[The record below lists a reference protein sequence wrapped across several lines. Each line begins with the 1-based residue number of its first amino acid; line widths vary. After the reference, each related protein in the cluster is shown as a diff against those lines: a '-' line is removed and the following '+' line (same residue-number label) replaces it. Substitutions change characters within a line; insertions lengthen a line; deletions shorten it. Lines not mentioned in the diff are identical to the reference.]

1 MIGQSMSEINLFT
14 PLKIRGVEFTN
25 RLWVSP
31 MCMYSANDGVVSDW
45 HRVHLG
51 AFATGG
57 AGLVVVEATGV
68 SPKGRI
74 SVGCVGIWNDE
85 QAKAFKPIIE
95 FSKSMGSKIGI
106 QLAHAGRKGS
116 TTRPGSD
123 HPIAT
128 DAEGGWIAEAPSAIA
143 YGNMP
148 IPHALTVSEIQKL
161 VQDFADATKR
171 SVDVGFDVVEI
182 HSAHGYLLHQFL
194 SPLSNL
200 RTDEYG
206 GSFENRTRFL
216 LQTVKAVRAAMP
228 DSMPLFVRISA
239 TDWTEGGWD
248 LEQSIELATLLKNAG
263 VDLID
268 VSSAGLSDKQEVLA
282 GPGFQV
288 PFATAIREATGIFT
302 SGVGLITSAEQSDA
316 VIREGKADAVFAGR
330 AFLRN
335 PRWALEVAHQLK
347 AIVKW
352 PHQIERG
359 RPLV

>member
-1 MIGQSMSEINLFT
+1 MIGKSMSEINLFT
-14 PLKIRGVEFTN
+14 PLKIRGVEFAN

-31 MCMYSANDGVVSDW
+31 MCMYSANDGVVSEW

-68 SPKGRI
+68 TPKGRI
-74 SVGCVGIWNDE
+74 SVGCTGIWNDE
-85 QAKAFKPIIE
+85 QAQAFKPIIE

-106 QLAHAGRKGS
+106 QLAHSGRKGG

-123 HPIAT
+123 HQMAT
-128 DAEGGWIAEAPSAIA
+128 VAEGGWVAEAPSAIA

-148 IPHALTVSEIQKL
+148 IPHALTVLEIQQL
-161 VQDFADATKR
+161 TQDFADATKR
-171 SVDVGFDVVEI
+171 AVSVGFDVIEL
-182 HSAHGYLLHQFL
+182 HGAHGYLLHQFL

-200 RTDEYG
+200 RNDGYG

-216 LQTVKAVRAAMP
+216 LETVKAVRGTMP
-228 DSMPLFVRISA
+228 NSMPLFVRISA
-239 TDWTEGGWD
+239 TDWVEGGWD
-248 LEQSIELATLLKNAG
+248 LEQSTQLATLLKNVG

-268 VSSAGLSDKQEVLA
+268 VSSAGLSDKQEVVA
-282 GPGFQV
+282 GAGFQL
-288 PFATAIREATGIFT
+288 PFATAIRETTGILT
-302 SGVGLITSAEQSDA
+302 SGVGLITTAEQADA

-335 PRWALEVAHQLK
+335 PRWALEVAHQLNAK
-347 AIVKW
+347 AKW
-352 PHQIERG
+352 PRQIERG
-359 RPLV
+359 KRLV

>member
-1 MIGQSMSEINLFT
+1 MSEINLFT
-14 PLKIRGVEFTN
+14 TLKIRGVEFAN

-31 MCMYSANDGVVSDW
+31 MCMYSANDGVVSEW

-68 SPKGRI
+68 TPKGRI
-74 SVGCVGIWNDE
+74 SVGCTGIWNDK
-85 QAKAFKPIIE
+85 QAQAFKPITE

-106 QLAHAGRKGS
+106 QLAHSGRKGA

-123 HPIAT
+123 HQMAT
-128 DAEGGWIAEAPSAIA
+128 EAEGGWVAEAPSAIA

-148 IPHALTVSEIQKL
+148 IPHALTVSEIQQL
-161 VQDFADATKR
+161 IQDFADATKR
-171 SVDVGFDVVEI
+171 SVNVGFDVIEL
-182 HSAHGYLLHQFL
+182 HAAHGYLLHQFL

-200 RTDEYG
+200 RNDEYG

-216 LQTVKAVRAAMP
+216 LETVKAVRGAMP
-228 DSMPLFVRISA
+228 DLMPLFVRISA
-239 TDWTEGGWD
+239 TDWVEGGWD
-248 LEQSIELATLLKNAG
+248 LEQSTQLSTLLKNNG

-268 VSSAGLSDKQEVLA
+268 VSSAGLSDKQEVVA
-282 GPGFQV
+282 GAGFQL
-288 PFATAIREATGIFT
+288 PFATAIRETTGILT
-302 SGVGLITSAEQSDA
+302 SGVGLITTAEQADE

-335 PRWALEVAHQLK
+335 PRWALEVAHQLNAK
-347 AIVKW
+347 ARW

-359 RPLV
+359 KLLV

>member
-1 MIGQSMSEINLFT
+1 MIGNSMSEINLFT
-14 PLKIRGVEFTN
+14 PLKIRGVEFAN

-68 SPKGRI
+68 TPKGRI

-116 TTRPGSD
+116 TARPGSD

-128 DAEGGWIAEAPSAIA
+128 EAEGGWIAEAPSAIA

-171 SVDVGFDVVEI
+171 SVDVGFDVIEI

-206 GSFENRTRFL
+206 GSFKNRTRFL
-216 LQTVKAVRAAMP
+216 LETVKAFRYAMP

-239 TDWTEGGWD
+239 TDGTGG
-248 LEQSIELATLLKNAG
+248 LGS
-263 VDLID
+263 
-268 VSSAGLSDKQEVLA
+268 
-282 GPGFQV
+282 
-288 PFATAIREATGIFT
+288 
-302 SGVGLITSAEQSDA
+302 
-316 VIREGKADAVFAGR
+316 
-330 AFLRN
+330 
-335 PRWALEVAHQLK
+335 
-347 AIVKW
+347 
-352 PHQIERG
+352 
-359 RPLV
+359 

>member
-1 MIGQSMSEINLFT
+1 MIGKSMSEINLFT
-14 PLKIRGVEFTN
+14 PLKIRGVEFAN

-31 MCMYSANDGVVSDW
+31 MCMYSANDGIVSEW

-68 SPKGRI
+68 TPKGRI

-85 QAKAFKPIIE
+85 QAQAFKPITE
-95 FSKSMGSKIGI
+95 FSKSMGNKIGI
-106 QLAHAGRKGS
+106 QLAHSGRKGG

-123 HPIAT
+123 HQMAT
-128 DAEGGWIAEAPSAIA
+128 TEEGGWIAEAPSAIA

-148 IPHALTVSEIQKL
+148 IPQALTVSEIQQL
-161 VQDFADATKR
+161 VQDFAAATKR
-171 SVDVGFDVVEI
+171 AVNVGFDVIEL
-182 HSAHGYLLHQFL
+182 HGAHGYLLHQFL

-200 RTDEYG
+200 RNDEYG

-216 LQTVKAVRAAMP
+216 LETVKAVRGAMP
-228 DSMPLFVRISA
+228 DLMPLFVRISA
-239 TDWTEGGWD
+239 TDWVEGGWD
-248 LEQSIELATLLKNAG
+248 LEQSTQLSTLLKNNG

-268 VSSAGLSDKQEVLA
+268 VSSAGLSDKQEVVA
-282 GPGFQV
+282 GAGFQL
-288 PFATAIREATGIFT
+288 PFATAIRETTGILT
-302 SGVGLITSAEQSDA
+302 SGVGLITTAEQA
-316 VIREGKADAVFAGR
+316 NEVIREGKADAVFAGR

-335 PRWALEVAHQLK
+335 PRWALEVAHQLNAK
-347 AIVKW
+347 AKW

-359 RPLV
+359 KPLV

>member
-1 MIGQSMSEINLFT
+1 MIGKSMSEINLFT
-14 PLKIRGVEFTN
+14 PLKIRGVEFAN

-31 MCMYSANDGVVSDW
+31 MCMYSANDGVVSEW

-68 SPKGRI
+68 TPKGRI
-74 SVGCVGIWNDE
+74 SVGCTGIWNDK
-85 QAKAFKPIIE
+85 QAQAFKPITE

-106 QLAHAGRKGS
+106 QLAHSGRKGA

-123 HPIAT
+123 HQMAT
-128 DAEGGWIAEAPSAIA
+128 EAEGGWVAESPSAIA

-148 IPHALTVSEIQKL
+148 IPHALTVSEIQQL
-161 VQDFADATKR
+161 IQDFADATKR
-171 SVDVGFDVVEI
+171 SVNVGFDVIEL
-182 HSAHGYLLHQFL
+182 HAAHGYLLHQFL

-200 RTDEYG
+200 RNDEYG

-216 LQTVKAVRAAMP
+216 LETVKAVRGAMP
-228 DSMPLFVRISA
+228 DLMPLFVRISA
-239 TDWTEGGWD
+239 TDWVEGGWD
-248 LEQSIELATLLKNAG
+248 LEQSTQLSTLLKNNG

-268 VSSAGLSDKQEVLA
+268 VSSAGLSDKQEVVA
-282 GPGFQV
+282 GAGFQL
-288 PFATAIREATGIFT
+288 PFATAIRETTGILT
-302 SGVGLITSAEQSDA
+302 SGVGLITTAEQAAA
-316 VIREGKADAVFAGR
+316 VIREGEADAVFAGR

-335 PRWALEVAHQLK
+335 PRWALEVAHQLNAK
-347 AIVKW
+347 ARW

-359 RPLV
+359 KLLV

>member
-1 MIGQSMSEINLFT
+1 MSEINLFA
-14 PLKIRGVEFTN
+14 PLKIRGVEFVN

-68 SPKGRI
+68 TPKGRI
-74 SVGCVGIWNDE
+74 SVGCTGIWNDE
-85 QAKAFKPIIE
+85 QAQAFKPIVE

-106 QLAHAGRKGS
+106 QLAHSGRKGS
-116 TTRPGSD
+116 STRPGSD
-123 HPIAT
+123 HQMAT
-128 DAEGGWIAEAPSAIA
+128 AAEGGWVAEAPSAIA

-148 IPHALTVSEIQKL
+148 IPYALSISEIQHL
-161 VQDFADATKR
+161 VQDFAAATKR
-171 SVDVGFDVVEI
+171 AVQVGFDVIEI
-182 HSAHGYLLHQFL
+182 HGAHGYLLHQFL

-216 LQTVKAVRAAMP
+216 LETVKAVRGAMP

-248 LEQSIELATLLKNAG
+248 LAQSIQLATLLKNNG

-268 VSSAGLSDKQEVLA
+268 VSSAGLSDKQEVVA
-282 GPGFQV
+282 GAGFQL
-288 PFATAIREATGIFT
+288 PFATAIREVTGILT
-302 SGVGLITSAEQSDA
+302 SGVGLITTAEQADA

-335 PRWALEVAHQLK
+335 PRWALEVAHNLN
-347 AIVKW
+347 ATAKW
-352 PHQIERG
+352 PRQIERG
-359 RPLV
+359 KL

>member
-1 MIGQSMSEINLFT
+1 MIGKSMSEINLFT
-14 PLKIRGVEFTN
+14 PLKIRGVEFAN

-31 MCMYSANDGVVSDW
+31 MCMYSANDGVVSEW

-68 SPKGRI
+68 TPKGRI
-74 SVGCVGIWNDE
+74 SVGCTGIWNDE
-85 QAKAFKPIIE
+85 QAQAFKPITE

-106 QLAHAGRKGS
+106 QLAHSGRKGG

-123 HPIAT
+123 HQMAT
-128 DAEGGWIAEAPSAIA
+128 TEEGGWIAEAPYAIA

-148 IPHALTVSEIQKL
+148 IPQALTVSEIQQL
-161 VQDFADATKR
+161 VQDFAAATKR
-171 SVDVGFDVVEI
+171 AVNVGFDVIEL
-182 HSAHGYLLHQFL
+182 HGAHGYLLHQFL

-200 RTDEYG
+200 RNDEYG

-216 LQTVKAVRAAMP
+216 LETVKAVRGAMP
-228 DSMPLFVRISA
+228 DLMPLFVRISA
-239 TDWTEGGWD
+239 TDWVEGGWD
-248 LEQSIELATLLKNAG
+248 LEQSTQLSTLLKNNG

-268 VSSAGLSDKQEVLA
+268 VSSAGLSDKQEVVA
-282 GPGFQV
+282 GAGFQL
-288 PFATAIREATGIFT
+288 PFATAIRETTGILT
-302 SGVGLITSAEQSDA
+302 SGVGLITTAEQADA

-335 PRWALEVAHQLK
+335 PRWALEVAHQLNAK
-347 AIVKW
+347 ARW

-359 RPLV
+359 KLLV

>member
-1 MIGQSMSEINLFT
+1 MIGKSMSEINLFT
-14 PLKIRGVEFTN
+14 PLKIRGVEFAN

-31 MCMYSANDGVVSDW
+31 MCMYSAKDGVISDW

-68 SPKGRI
+68 TPKGRI
-74 SVGCVGIWNDE
+74 SVGCTGIWNDE
-85 QAKAFKPIIE
+85 QAQAFKPIIE
-95 FSKSMGSKIGI
+95 FSKTMGSKIGI
-106 QLAHAGRKGS
+106 QLAHSGRKGG

-123 HPIAT
+123 HQMAT
-128 DAEGGWIAEAPSAIA
+128 TEEGGWVAEAPSALA

-148 IPHALTVSEIQKL
+148 IPHALTVSEIQQL
-161 VQDFADATKR
+161 TQDFAAATKR
-171 SVDVGFDVVEI
+171 SVDVGFDVIEL
-182 HSAHGYLLHQFL
+182 HSAHGYLLHEFL

-216 LQTVKAVRAAMP
+216 LETVKAVRAAMP

-248 LEQSIELATLLKNAG
+248 LEQSTQLATLLKNAG

-268 VSSAGLSDKQEVLA
+268 VSSAGLSDKQEVIA

-288 PFATAIREATGIFT
+288 PFATAIREATGILT
-302 SGVGLITSAEQSDA
+302 SGVGLITTAEQSDA

-335 PRWALEVAHQLK
+335 PRWALEVAHQLNAK
-347 AIVKW
+347 AKW

-359 RPLV
+359 KLS

>member
-1 MIGQSMSEINLFT
+1 MIGNSMSEINLFT
-14 PLKIRGVEFTN
+14 PLKIRGVEFAN

-31 MCMYSANDGVVSDW
+31 MCMYSANDGVVSEW

-68 SPKGRI
+68 TPKGRI

-85 QAKAFKPIIE
+85 QTQAFKPITE

-106 QLAHAGRKGS
+106 QLAHSGRKGA

-123 HPIAT
+123 HQMAT
-128 DAEGGWIAEAPSAIA
+128 EAEGGWVAEAPSAIA

-148 IPHALTVSEIQKL
+148 IPQALTVSEIQQL
-161 VQDFADATKR
+161 VQDFAAATKR
-171 SVDVGFDVVEI
+171 AVNVGFDVIEL
-182 HSAHGYLLHQFL
+182 HGAHGYLLHQFL

-200 RTDEYG
+200 RNDRYG

-216 LQTVKAVRAAMP
+216 LETVKAVRGAMP
-228 DSMPLFVRISA
+228 DLMPLFVRISA
-239 TDWTEGGWD
+239 TDWVEGGWD
-248 LEQSIELATLLKNAG
+248 LEQSTQLSTLLKNNG

-268 VSSAGLSDKQEVLA
+268 VSSAGLSDKQEVVA
-282 GPGFQV
+282 GAGFQL
-288 PFATAIREATGIFT
+288 PFATAIRETTGILT
-302 SGVGLITSAEQSDA
+302 SGVGLITTAEQAAA
-316 VIREGKADAVFAGR
+316 VIREGEADAVFAGR

-335 PRWALEVAHQLK
+335 PRWALEVAHQLNAK
-347 AIVKW
+347 ARW

-359 RPLV
+359 KP

>member
-1 MIGQSMSEINLFT
+1 MIGKSMSEINLFA
-14 PLKIRGVEFTN
+14 PLKIRGVEFVN

-68 SPKGRI
+68 TPKGRI
-74 SVGCVGIWNDE
+74 SVGCTGIWNDE
-85 QAKAFKPIIE
+85 QAQAFKPIVE

-106 QLAHAGRKGS
+106 QLAHSGRKGS
-116 TTRPGSD
+116 STRPGSD
-123 HPIAT
+123 HQMAT
-128 DAEGGWIAEAPSAIA
+128 AAEGGWVAEAPSAIA

-148 IPHALTVSEIQKL
+148 IPYALSISEIQHL
-161 VQDFADATKR
+161 VQDFAAATKR
-171 SVDVGFDVVEI
+171 AVQVGFDVIEI
-182 HSAHGYLLHQFL
+182 HGAHGYLLHQFL

-216 LQTVKAVRAAMP
+216 LETVKAVRGAMP

-248 LEQSIELATLLKNAG
+248 LAQSIQLATLLKNNG

-268 VSSAGLSDKQEVLA
+268 VSSAGLSDKQEVVA
-282 GPGFQV
+282 GAGFQL
-288 PFATAIREATGIFT
+288 PFATAIREVTGILT
-302 SGVGLITSAEQSDA
+302 SGVGLITTAEQADA

-335 PRWALEVAHQLK
+335 PRWALEVAHNLN
-347 AIVKW
+347 ATAKW
-352 PHQIERG
+352 PRQIERG
-359 RPLV
+359 KL

>member
-1 MIGQSMSEINLFT
+1 MSEINLFT
-14 PLKIRGVEFTN
+14 PLKIRGVEFAN

-31 MCMYSANDGVVSDW
+31 MCMYSANDGIVSEW

-68 SPKGRI
+68 TPKGRI
-74 SVGCVGIWNDE
+74 SVGCTGIWNDE
-85 QAKAFKPIIE
+85 QAQAFKPIAE

-106 QLAHAGRKGS
+106 QLAHSGRKGG

-123 HPIAT
+123 HQMAT
-128 DAEGGWIAEAPSAIA
+128 EAEGGWVAEAPSAIA

-148 IPHALTVSEIQKL
+148 IPHALTVSEIQQL
-161 VQDFADATKR
+161 IQDFADATKR
-171 SVDVGFDVVEI
+171 AVNVGFDVIEL
-182 HSAHGYLLHQFL
+182 HGAHGYLLHQFL

-200 RTDEYG
+200 RNDEYG

-216 LQTVKAVRAAMP
+216 LETVKAVRGAMR

-239 TDWTEGGWD
+239 TDWVEGGWD
-248 LEQSIELATLLKNAG
+248 LEQSTQLATLLKNNG

-268 VSSAGLSDKQEVLA
+268 VSSAGLSDKQEVVA
-282 GPGFQV
+282 GAGFQL
-288 PFATAIREATGIFT
+288 PFATAIRETTGILT
-302 SGVGLITSAEQSDA
+302 SGVGLITTAEQADE
-316 VIREGKADAVFAGR
+316 VIRKGKADAVFAGR

-335 PRWALEVAHQLK
+335 PRWALEVAHQLN
-347 AIVKW
+347 ATAKW

-359 RPLV
+359 KL

>member
-1 MIGQSMSEINLFT
+1 MSKVNLFS
-14 PLKIRGVEFTN
+14 PIKIRGVEFAN

-31 MCMYSANDGVVSDW
+31 MCMYSAIDGVVSDW

-57 AGLVVVEATGV
+57 AGFVVVEATGV
-68 SPKGRI
+68 TPKGRI

-85 QAKAFKPIIE
+85 QAQAFKPIIE

-128 DAEGGWIAEAPSAIA
+128 EGEGGWISEAPSALA

-148 IPHALTVSEIQKL
+148 IPHALTVSEIHKL

-171 SVDVGFDVVEI
+171 SVSVGFDVIEI
-182 HSAHGYLLHQFL
+182 HGAHGYLLHQFL

-216 LQTVKAVRAAMP
+216 LEIVKAVRASMP

-248 LEQSIELATLLKNAG
+248 LEQSIQLATLLKAAG

-288 PFATAIREATGIFT
+288 QFATAIREATGILT
-302 SGVGLITSAEQSDA
+302 SGVGLITTAEQSNAIICD
-316 VIREGKADAVFAGR
+316 GKADAVFAGR

-335 PRWALEVAHQLK
+335 PRWALEVAHQLR
-347 AIVKW
+347 ANVNW

-359 RPLV
+359 KVNI

>member
-1 MIGQSMSEINLFT
+1 MIGKSMSEINLFT
-14 PLKIRGVEFTN
+14 PLKIRGVEFAN

-31 MCMYSANDGVVSDW
+31 MCMYSANDGVVSEW

-68 SPKGRI
+68 TPKGRI

-85 QAKAFKPIIE
+85 QAQTFKPITE

-106 QLAHAGRKGS
+106 QLAHSGRKGG

-123 HPIAT
+123 HQMAT
-128 DAEGGWIAEAPSAIA
+128 TEEGGWIAEAPSAIA

-148 IPHALTVSEIQKL
+148 IPQALTISEIQQL
-161 VQDFADATKR
+161 IQDFADATKR
-171 SVDVGFDVVEI
+171 AVSVGFDVIEL
-182 HSAHGYLLHQFL
+182 HGAHGYLLHQFL

-200 RTDEYG
+200 RNDEYG

-216 LQTVKAVRAAMP
+216 LETVKAVRGAMP
-228 DSMPLFVRISA
+228 DLMPLFVRISA
-239 TDWTEGGWD
+239 TDWVEGGWD
-248 LEQSIELATLLKNAG
+248 LEQSTQLSTLLKNNG

-268 VSSAGLSDKQEVLA
+268 VSSAGLSDKQEVVA
-282 GPGFQV
+282 GAGFQL
-288 PFATAIREATGIFT
+288 PFATAIRETTGILT
-302 SGVGLITSAEQSDA
+302 SGVGLITTAEQADA

-335 PRWALEVAHQLK
+335 PRWALEVAHQLEV
-347 AIVKW
+347 AAQW

-359 RPLV
+359 KLS